1 MRILRTQGASYPPAR
16 TRQRSSNFELPRQ
29 LSCFICTLTSSEKRE
44 RELQKATSILLSLSL
59 HRKTLDFTSP
69 NLCNLLQNPKKSS
82 TPSALLLI
90 STLVNPRFISST
102 FHGDPPLLCLSP
114 PDVSPRRKCSFSH
127 LLVEAHPSILGRSK
141 SPRHFQKRR
150 DFPPM
155 AEATEP
161 RLLSDA
167 RSSRCE
173 AAEDDDRPQVP
184 VLDPVGRERVRLA
197 RQRFRMVIRKPSVFA
212 ILFIASSFP
221 VSRCGKIPFFLVYL
235 LVEWSLEA
243 PFGELLV
250 LCLFFLLL
258 VVVGYYLGRKV
269 G

>member
-1 MRILRTQGASYPPAR
+1 MRILRTQGASYLSAR

-44 RELQKATSILLSLSL
+44 RELQKPTSIVLSLSL
-59 HRKTLDFTSP
+59 HRKTLDFTSS

-90 STLVNPRFISST
+90 STLVNPRFIAST

-184 VLDPVGRERVRLA
+184 VLDPVERERVRLA
-197 RQRFRMVIRKPSVFA
+197 RKRFRMVIRKPSVFA
-212 ILFIASSFP
+212 ILFIAGSFP
-221 VSRCGKIPFFLVYL
+221 VSRCGKIPSFFFLFIC
-235 LVEWSLEA
+235 W
-243 PFGELLV
+243 
-250 LCLFFLLL
+250 
-258 VVVGYYLGRKV
+258 
-269 G
+269 